1 MTEFQFS
8 GLADI
13 KHLNVRKEGPVEEKT
28 LAVDIKFEGKTDAAL
43 CDFFDPKLR
52 DFLFQDEVIARP
64 QMMEPVGFINFLEH
78 CELTI
83 LDQLFTDVKLH
94 KFKLRP
100 VDGGQIELT
109 FSASFNPTKNEVAI
123 LAEYVSESVPVT
135 CKPQPALNF
144 DAEVQQ

>member
-1 MTEFQFS
+1 MTEFKFS

-13 KHLNVRKEGPVEEKT
+13 KHMNVRKEGPVEEKT
-28 LAVDIKFEGKTDAAL
+28 LAIDIKFEGKTDADL

-52 DFLFQDEVIARP
+52 EFLFQDEVIARP

-135 CKPQPALNF
+135 CKPQPALDF
-144 DAEVQQ
+144 GQEVQQ